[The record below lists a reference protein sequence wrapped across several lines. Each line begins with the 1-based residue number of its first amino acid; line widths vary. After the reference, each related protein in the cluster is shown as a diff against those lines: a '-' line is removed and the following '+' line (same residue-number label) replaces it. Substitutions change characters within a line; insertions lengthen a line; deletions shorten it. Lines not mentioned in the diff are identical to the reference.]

1 MTSSSF
7 SPSEHDQ
14 AQPDISNWLPATT
27 RSEPATRGVSLLK
40 TGLSIVRRR
49 KWLIAAFVGVA
60 LVIGILVTILATPQY
75 TATAIIEIQRENRN
89 LSVVKGADD
98 SASASAGMDAEFYQT
113 QYGLLASRSLAERV
127 VDQLRL
133 ADSEPFFQSFS
144 KKSASAWFANGRP
157 VATAPNRDARRRAA
171 ASILLQNIDVTPG
184 RNSRLVTLAFTG
196 PDASFSKKLVDTWAA
211 QFIQQTLARR
221 FDTTSYAR
229 HFLEQRLEQL
239 RARIDESERQL
250 VDYASR
256 QSIVNLPGETNPTT
270 GTTSERSLVADDLSS
285 LNRELSQ
292 ATADRIRAESRLQ
305 GGADQSTE
313 ALQNSTISQLR
324 GQRVSLAA
332 EYAKMLVQF
341 EPGYPPARAIRQQLG
356 QIDQAISRE
365 EQRVSGSLRG
375 VYTASTMREDALA
388 NQVKQLEKKVLD
400 FRRRSIQYNI
410 YQRDADTNRQLYD
423 ALLQRYKEIGVAG
436 GVGVN
441 NISIVDTAEL
451 PVRPSSPLPLL
462 NLGVALLMGLLLG
475 TVAAVILEQLD
486 DRLRNPDD
494 VQKLLGVPLLGTI
507 PKSSSAD
514 LMATLQDAKS
524 SLSEAYLS
532 LQTNLAFSTSHG
544 VPKTLAVTSSQPAEG
559 KSTTSVALARSLSR
573 LGKSV
578 VLIDSDMRS
587 PSIHHL
593 FGVENQRG
601 VSNYLSG
608 DDALDT
614 LLLQPGGDALTIMTA
629 GPQPPSAAELL
640 TGDRLAS
647 LLRILSNRFDH
658 VIIDVA
664 PVMGL
669 ADAPLVG
676 SAVEGMVFVFDSQ
689 STRSHMAQ
697 VALERL
703 FGSRTHV
710 LGAVLTK
717 YDSKTNGTYGY
728 GYGYGYGYEYGQR
741 GQAG

>member
-1 MTSSSF
+1 MTSSSI

-14 AQPDISNWLPATT
+14 AQPDIANWLPATT
-27 RSEPATRGVSLLK
+27 RSEPAIRGVSLLK
-40 TGLSIVRRR
+40 SGLAIARRR

-75 TATAIIEIQRENRN
+75 TATAIIEIQRENRTF
-89 LSVVKGADD
+89 SVVKGADD
-98 SASASAGMDAEFYQT
+98 SSSASAGMDAEFYQT

-133 ADSEPFFQSFS
+133 ADSESFFQSFS
-144 KKSASAWFANGRP
+144 KKSASEWFANGRP
-157 VATAPNRDARRRAA
+157 LASAPNREVRRRAA

-239 RARIDESERQL
+239 RTRIDESERQL

-270 GTTSERSLVADDLSS
+270 GATSERSLVADDLAS
-285 LNRELSQ
+285 LNRELAQ

-341 EPGYPPARAIRQQLG
+341 EPGYPPARAIRQQLA

-375 VYTASTMREDALA
+375 VYTASTMRESALA
-388 NQVKQLEKKVLD
+388 NQVKQLEQKVLD

-451 PVRPSSPLPLL
+451 PVRPSSPRPVL
-462 NLGVALLMGLLLG
+462 NLAIALLVGLLAG

-507 PKSSSAD
+507 PKSPSND

-573 LGKSV
+573 LGKTV

-593 FGVENQRG
+593 FGVDNQRG

-608 DDALDT
+608 DDAIDT
-614 LLLQPGGDALTIMTA
+614 LLQRPGGDPLTIMTA

-640 TGDRLAS
+640 TGERFAS
-647 LLRILSNRFDH
+647 LLRLLSDRFDH

-689 STRSHMAQ
+689 TTRSHMAQ

-703 FGSRTHV
+703 FGARTHV

-717 YDSKTNGTYGY
+717 YDAKTNGTYGY
-728 GYGYGYGYEYGQR
+728 GYGYDYGER
-741 GQAG
+741 NQAS